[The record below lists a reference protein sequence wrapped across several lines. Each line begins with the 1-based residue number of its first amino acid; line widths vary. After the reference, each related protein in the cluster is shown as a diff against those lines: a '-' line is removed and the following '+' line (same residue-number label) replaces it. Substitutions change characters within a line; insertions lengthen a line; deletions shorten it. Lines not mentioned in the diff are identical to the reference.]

1 MSSQLWWVPD
11 EEVVWALATQ
21 SGAKQP
27 NGCINFL
34 LHKDKSIAAFQAEN
48 CIQVVGELSCPE
60 DLVFLHDVN
69 QASILNCIRE
79 RFLEKRIYTSVG
91 AVLMTVNPFE
101 RIPGIYG
108 PSVIKKYSNPDEKK
122 PQAHVYEIPARAYD
136 NMCRAGGNQSI
147 LISGESG
154 AGKTEATKQCLSYL
168 TVVAN
173 MADEGSNR
181 STRGLAAGGLTVTE
195 IANRIIAASPIL
207 EAFGNAKTIRNP
219 NSSRFGKWM
228 VLNFDKNNTIH
239 SSNVVSYLLEK
250 SRVTKRDSKE
260 RNYHIFY
267 QVLRGCDRALLDQ
280 WRISPEARNYLYLQ
294 QDDGKEPVNL
304 DDAAQYQETEAA
316 FTEMGFSSE
325 ETHGILKVVCSILLL
340 GNVCFNP
347 INDGEGSEVANPNVV
362 DAVAELLGVT
372 PSILCYSLTNRSIES
387 RKSMIAIVLNPQ
399 KAAES
404 RDSLARQLYDKVF
417 LSIITQINLKSRINE
432 DGEDFDRCIGL
443 LDIFGFEIFVE
454 NSFEQVC
461 INYCNEM
468 LQHHFNFVVFT
479 AEKNL
484 YLQEGIVCETIE
496 FRDNSEVIKE
506 IEGLFKTLDE
516 EARIPKG
523 TSKTWFDKLKRGSKL
538 ANVSFPN
545 RRVGQVF
552 VVKHYA
558 GDVDYNPLGMLEK
571 NTESLSND
579 LMGAMLSSS
588 VALIQGMFDPN
599 PVAAADASTVAGRRR
614 LSLTNPGADG
624 PDPVKTPPAPGA
636 GAKKSG
642 SSALAAKSISWN
654 FTTQLSALM
663 GMLKKTESHF
673 IRCVKSNDKCVA
685 ATFDSKLVHKQLL
698 YSGVF
703 EVVKIQQSGL
713 PCRLKHEEFLTRY
726 KCLAPSRLRYTLKT
740 SKELLTYLTSV
751 KYDLPM
757 AQMGRTRTFFK
768 STEQR
773 VLETARNELFRVSAT
788 KIQRCIRRVICSF
801 YFRHLRS
808 QHRTFM
814 YNYENLVLEPA
825 QEAFD
830 SFNQFLAIFARIRR
844 YPILRHVADRL
855 VRQLSIL
862 AQRVELVAEA
872 NRRLLNRTEEG
883 VLSLQEIVNSAVE
896 LDLSAHPVVVECKTM
911 VKMYFRALEFMDLI
925 SVPIRLRTLGMTHIN
940 EGIEALT
947 RFEDLLAGATTAVE
961 QAQTHK
967 RLVDMEIK
975 NIVQPLRAAL
985 MNAFMQYDGVTG
997 NLKPKLRGAEDFTA
1011 TLRSVLRKFADQSM
1025 NFNCTDSQ
1033 YMYNDCANFVTFL
1046 EEFVP
1051 TCDAVGALHF
1061 IDSRECKQ
1069 STNALFTAQLEEFR
1083 KWADMQMSTV
1093 RLKEAMAVGKVSLS
1107 SKGDEP
1113 PVLVEAVEELL
1124 TQMNALREP
1133 SQNLKSA
1140 IRAGTWILKVSRVLT
1155 LYGGYALD

>member
-1 MSSQLWWVPD
+1 
-11 EEVVWALATQ
+11 
-21 SGAKQP
+21 
-27 NGCINFL
+27 
-34 LHKDKSIAAFQAEN
+34 
-48 CIQVVGELSCPE
+48 
-60 DLVFLHDVN
+60 
-69 QASILNCIRE
+69 
-79 RFLEKRIYTSVG
+79 
-91 AVLMTVNPFE
+91 MTVNPFE

-122 PQAHVYEIPARAYD
+122 PLAHVYEIPSRAYD

-173 MADEGSNR
+173 TAGEEER
-181 STRGLAAGGLTVTE
+181 TPCAAGALTVTE

-228 VLNFDKNNTIH
+228 VLNFDKNNSIH

-267 QVLRGCDRALLDQ
+267 QVLRGCDRELLER
-280 WRISPEARNYLYLQ
+280 WKVSPEARNFLYLQ

-304 DDAAQYQETEAA
+304 DDAAQYKETETA
-316 FTEMGFSSE
+316 FGEMGFSLD
-325 ETHGILKVVCSILLL
+325 ETRGILKVVCSILLL

-347 INDGEGSEVANPNVV
+347 INDGEGSEVANPAVV

-372 PSILCYSLTNRSIES
+372 PTILCYALTNRSIES

-417 LSIITQINLKSRINE
+417 LSIITQINLKSRIN
-432 DGEDFDRCIGL
+432 DQGEDFDRCIGL
-443 LDIFGFEIFVE
+443 LDIFGFEIFQE

-496 FRDNSEVIKE
+496 FRDNSEVIRE
-506 IEGLFKTLDE
+506 IEGLFKSLDE

-523 TSKTWFDKLKRGSKL
+523 TSKTWFDKLKRGAKL

-588 VALIQGMFDPN
+588 TALVQKMFDPN
-599 PVAAADASTVAGRRR
+599 PVAPAEAATVAGRRR
-614 LSLTNPGADG
+614 LSLTNPGAEL
-624 PDPVKTPPAPGA
+624 PDPAKTPISAGA
-636 GAKKSG
+636 GAKKAG

-654 FTTQLSALM
+654 FTNQLTALM

-673 IRCVKSNDKCVA
+673 IRCVKSNEKCVA

-740 SKELLTYLTSV
+740 SKELLTYLTGA

-768 STEQR
+768 SSEQR
-773 VLETARNELFRVSAT
+773 VLETARNDLFRASAT
-788 KIQRCIRRVICSF
+788 KIQKFVRRVICSY
-801 YFRHLRS
+801 YFGHVRAQYRN
-808 QHRTFM
+808 FM
-814 YNYENLVLEPA
+814 HNYEHLVLEPA
-825 QEAFD
+825 QVAFD
-830 SFNQFLAIFARIRR
+830 AFNQYLAVFARIRR
-844 YPILRHVADRL
+844 YAILRHVADRL

-862 AQRVELVAEA
+862 AQRVDLVAEA
-872 NRRLLNRTEEG
+872 QRRLLIRTEEG
-883 VLSLQEIVNSAVE
+883 VLSLQDVVNSAVE
-896 LDLSAHPVVVECKTM
+896 LELTAHPVVVECKVT
-911 VKMYFRALEFMDLI
+911 VKMYFRALEFSDLI
-925 SVPIRLRTLGMTHIN
+925 SVPIRLRALGMTHIN
-940 EGIEALT
+940 EGIESLV
-947 RFEDLLAGATTAVE
+947 RFEDLLEGAPVAIE

-985 MNAFMQYDGVTG
+985 MNAVMQYDNVTG
-997 NLKPKLRGAEDFTA
+997 NLKPKLRGGEDYLA
-1011 TLRSVLRKFADQSM
+1011 TLRAVVRNFADQSM

-1033 YMYNDCANFVTFL
+1033 YMYNDCSNFLTFL

-1093 RLKEAMAVGKVSLS
+1093 RLREAMAVGKVSLS
-1107 SKGDEP
+1107 SVGNEP
-1113 PVLVEAVEELL
+1113 AVLVDAVEELL
-1124 TQMNALREP
+1124 KQMNALREP
-1133 SQNLKSA
+1133 SQNLKNA
-1140 IRAGTWILKVSRVLT
+1140 MRAGTWILKVRRMCADLSSGPSSILLLWISKHIAPSSILCRGLVNSGAAGDRRRQRRRGELRVRRLPR
-1155 LYGGYALD
+1155 LRGRA